1 LYGTISRA
9 WQLNAHTEEGKD
21 AMSKRKMRVGMVGGG
36 GPANFF
42 GKPHRSAILMDNSAE
57 LTAGALRSKPDESIA
72 AAKEL
77 FFTRGYGSW
86 QEMVEKEAA
95 LPDRI
100 DYVTIVTPNDAHF
113 GPAEAAAQAGM
124 GVLCEKPLTLTL
136 AEAQSLYKTAKQ
148 NKTPFVVAYTYT
160 ALPMVILAREF
171 VRDGKI
177 GQVRKVEAW
186 YPQGWLANKLEESG
200 QKQASW
206 RVDPKKSGAS
216 GCGGDIGTHAYE
228 FVRFVAGL
236 SATKV
241 SARLKSFIPGRA
253 LDDDFTVLAELEN
266 GAVAT
271 VCASQVTIGKQND
284 NGFRIVGTTG
294 TLEWSITEHQ
304 QLLHYQGGQPVHIY
318 RLGAEYGYFPENVKP
333 YLRVPSGHPEGFHE
347 ALANL
352 HRCLEWQIRASMGE
366 DVPKAVTLPG
376 IEDGVAGMAF
386 IEAAVKSSAEGGK
399 WVEVAKVGG

>member
-1 LYGTISRA
+1 
-9 WQLNAHTEEGKD
+9 
-21 AMSKRKMRVGMVGGG
+21 MSKRKLRVGMVGGG

-57 LTAGALRSKPDESIA
+57 LTAGALRSNPEEAIA
-72 AAKEL
+72 AAKEH
-77 FFTRGYGSW
+77 FYTRGYGSW
-86 QEMVEKEAA
+86 GEMIERESK
-95 LPDRI
+95 LSDGI

-113 GPAEAAAQAGM
+113 GPAEAAAKAGM

-136 AEAQSLYKTAKQ
+136 AEAQSLKKTVDA

-177 GQVRKVEAW
+177 GQIRKVETW
-186 YPQGWLANKLEESG
+186 YPQGWLATKLEESG

-228 FVRFVAGL
+228 FVRFVTGL
-236 SATKV
+236 SATKL
-241 SARLKSFIPGRA
+241 SARLKSFIPGRE
-253 LDDDFTVLAELEN
+253 LDDDFTVLAELDN
-266 GAVAT
+266 GAAAT
-271 VCASQVTIGKQND
+271 ICASQVTIGKQND

-304 QLLHYQGGQPVHIY
+304 ELKHYQAHQPVHLY
-318 RLGAEYGYFPENVKP
+318 RLGAEYGYFPESVKP
-333 YLRVPSGHPEGFHE
+333 YMRAPSGHPEGFHE

-352 HRCLEWQIRASMGE
+352 HRCLEWQLRAKLGE
-366 DVPKAVTLPG
+366 TVPAAVPLPG
-376 IEDGVAGMAF
+376 IDDGVAGMAF
-386 IEAAVKSSAEGGK
+386 IDAAVKSSAGGGK
-399 WVEVAKVGG
+399 WVDVTKV